1 MRYFNCN
8 GRPYQSNIY
17 VYTQMSDLEIIVM
30 SILAPGIS
38 FLNRLKFARKF
49 QVILFTL
56 LLPIAY
62 SSWLIFTTEI
72 KKINVAHL
80 EIEGEVALEDIHKLR
95 ILAAQHRGTSAQWL
109 AGNNGLE
116 SKLRDLESNMSQ
128 ALLQANSALQTSM
141 FSDDVSKQ
149 LQALKSQWAALLHNK
164 LKSMGAA
171 ESFVK
176 HGDWVIKVNRL
187 VDTVT
192 TESGLILDP
201 HIDTYLLMQLTAFDI
216 PALQELLGQLRG
228 KGAGVATK
236 GSFDSSSFISVSNLY
251 NDIDLTQGKIE
262 HKFKE
267 ISKNYPLHIAAV
279 KGALSQAVEAVK
291 MFKDTTKNKL
301 LDPDTPTIN
310 GADYFSAGSVAIG
323 NLAKLHEKNNHV
335 FREALKEYASKG
347 RNELIL
353 ILSIF
358 SVLFISGIYLFSCL
372 KNAVDSNLGITLNMA
387 ADLDK
392 GILNGEYQSKSNDE
406 LGHTVRA
413 LNNAYA
419 ELRKVVQKVRDNSVS
434 LSSSSKE
441 LQVVS
446 SQVNE
451 LGEEQKSRVG
461 VIVTAATQLAATAKE
476 VASHCETA
484 ATETKSAQQLAN
496 QGADRSRA
504 SANVIRELAQ
514 SIRKAGEE
522 IGQLAQQ
529 AASIS
534 TVIDVIKA
542 IAEQTNLLALN
553 AAIEAARAGEQG
565 RGFAVVADEV
575 RTLANRTQEST
586 NEIESTIASLQQVA
600 EKAVSAM
607 DVACEQANTG
617 ESESIQTGEMLGEIE
632 KSVDQV
638 NDLINQVATAGEQ
651 QAGAADEIAQHIHA
665 VDDASSNLVEKAL
678 GVANIAADVGG
689 GSSQLEGTVQQ
700 FKL

>member
-1 MRYFNCN
+1 
-8 GRPYQSNIY
+8 
-17 VYTQMSDLEIIVM
+17 MSDLEIYIM

-72 KKINVAHL
+72 EKINVANL
-80 EIEGEVALEDIHKLR
+80 EIDGAMTLVDIHNLR
-95 ILAAQHRGTSAQWL
+95 IVAAQHRGLSAQWL
-109 AGNNGLE
+109 AGNSGVE
-116 SKLRDLESNMSQ
+116 SKLKNLESDMSK
-128 ALLQANSALQTSM
+128 AISQANSAVQRSM
-141 FSDDVSKQ
+141 FSDDASKQ
-149 LQALKSQWAALLHNK
+149 LQTLKSQWSALLHNK
-164 LKSMGAA
+164 LNSLGAA

-176 HGDWVIKVNRL
+176 HGDWIIKVNRL
-187 VDTVT
+187 VDTVA

-201 HIDTYLLMQLTAFDI
+201 HMDTYLLMQLTAFDI
-216 PALQELLGQLRG
+216 PALQELLGKLRG

-251 NDIDLTQGKIE
+251 DDIGLTQGKIE

-267 ISKNYPLHIAAV
+267 IGKNYPRHIASV
-279 KGALSQAVEAVK
+279 RSALDKALLSTKA
-291 MFKDTTKNKL
+291 FKDITKNKL
-301 LDPDTPTIN
+301 LDPDTPTIS
-310 GADYFSAGSVAIG
+310 GADYFATGSLAIG
-323 NLAKLHEKNNHV
+323 DLAKLHEKNNHI
-335 FREALKEYASKG
+335 FQMALEEYASKV

-358 SVLFISGIYLFSCL
+358 SVLFISGIYLFTCL
-372 KNAVDSNLGITLNMA
+372 KNAVDSNLSITLNMA

-392 GILNGEYQSKSNDE
+392 GVLNGEYQSKSNDE

-434 LSSSSKE
+434 LSSSSKD

-446 SQVNE
+446 TQVNE
-451 LGEEQKSRVG
+451 LGEEQKGRVG

-476 VASHCETA
+476 VASHCDTA
-484 ATETKSAQQLAN
+484 AAETKSAQQLAN

-600 EKAVSAM
+600 EQAVSAM

-665 VDDASSNLVEKAL
+665 VDDASTNLVEKAT
-678 GVANIAADVGG
+678 GVASIAADVGS

>member
-1 MRYFNCN
+1 MGGKSESPSGYR
-8 GRPYQSNIY
+8 GDR
-17 VYTQMSDLEIIVM
+17 E
-30 SILAPGIS
+30 
-38 FLNRLKFARKF
+38 
-49 QVILFTL
+49 
-56 LLPIAY
+56 
-62 SSWLIFTTEI
+62 WL
-72 KKINVAHL
+72 
-80 EIEGEVALEDIHKLR
+80 DI
-95 ILAAQHRGTSAQWL
+95 
-109 AGNNGLE
+109 
-116 SKLRDLESNMSQ
+116 
-128 ALLQANSALQTSM
+128 
-141 FSDDVSKQ
+141 
-149 LQALKSQWAALLHNK
+149 
-164 LKSMGAA
+164 
-171 ESFVK
+171 
-176 HGDWVIKVNRL
+176 
-187 VDTVT
+187 
-192 TESGLILDP
+192 DP
-201 HIDTYLLMQLTAFDI
+201 HMDTYLLMQLTSFDI

-236 GSFDSSSFISVSNLY
+236 GSFDSSSFILVSNLY
-251 NDIDLTQGKIE
+251 NDIDLIQGKIE

-267 ISKNYPLHIAAV
+267 IGKNYPQHINTIKSALAEASKAV
-279 KGALSQAVEAVK
+279 KS
-291 MFKDTTKNKL
+291 FKNITKAQL
-301 LDPDTPTIN
+301 LDPDTPTIS
-310 GADYFSAGSVAIG
+310 GEAYFSAGSLAIS
-323 NLAKLHEKNNHV
+323 NLSKLHENNNHV
-335 FREALKEYASKG
+335 FQQALELYAAKG
-347 RNELIL
+347 LNELIL

-358 SVLFISGIYLFSCL
+358 SVLFISGIYLFICL

-392 GILNGEYQSKSNDE
+392 GVLNGQYQSKSNDE
-406 LGHTVRA
+406 LGHTVEA

-419 ELRKVVQKVRDNSVS
+419 QLRKVVQKVRDNSVS
-434 LSSSSKE
+434 LSSSSKD

-446 SQVNE
+446 TQVNE

-476 VASHCETA
+476 VALHCDTA

-514 SIRKAGEE
+514 SIRKAGDE

-607 DVACEQANTG
+607 DVACEQATSG

-678 GVANIAADVGG
+678 GVASIASDVGG
-689 GSSQLEGTVQQ
+689 GSSQLEATVQQ

>member
-1 MRYFNCN
+1 M
-8 GRPYQSNIY
+8 NI
-17 VYTQMSDLEIIVM
+17 LG
-30 SILAPGIS
+30 PGIT
-38 FLNRLKFARKF
+38 FLNRLKFGRKF

-62 SSWLIFTTEI
+62 SSWLIFTVEI
-72 KKINVAHL
+72 KKIDVAHL
-80 EIEGEVALEDIHKLR
+80 EVDGEVALKDIHKLR

-109 AGNNGLE
+109 AGNSGLN
-116 SKLRDLESNMSQ
+116 SNLKTLEGDMSQ
-128 ALLQANSALQTSM
+128 ALMQADKVLQSSM
-141 FSDDVSKQ
+141 FSDDASKQ
-149 LQALKSQWAALLHNK
+149 LKALKSQWSQLLHNK
-164 LKSMGAA
+164 LESMGAA
-171 ESFVK
+171 QSFVK
-176 HGDWVIKVNRL
+176 HGEWVIRVNRL
-187 VDTVT
+187 VDTVA

-201 HIDTYLLMQLTAFDI
+201 HMDTYLLMQLTSFEI

-236 GSFDSSSFISVSNLY
+236 GSFDSSSFILVSNLY
-251 NDIDLTQGKIE
+251 NDIDLIQGKIE

-267 ISKNYPLHIAAV
+267 IGKNYPQHISNV
-279 KGALSQAVEAVK
+279 KGALTQASQAVK
-291 MFKDTTKNKL
+291 SFKDITKTKL
-301 LDPDTPTIN
+301 LDPDTPTIS
-310 GADYFSAGSVAIG
+310 GGDYFSAGSLAIR
-323 NLAKLHEKNNHV
+323 NLSKLHEKNNHV
-335 FREALKEYASKG
+335 FQEALEEYAAKG
-347 RNELIL
+347 LNELIL

-358 SVLFISGIYLFSCL
+358 SALFISGIYLFICL

-392 GILNGEYQSKSNDE
+392 GVLNGEYQSKSNDE
-406 LGHTVRA
+406 LGHTVEA

-419 ELRKVVQKVRDNSVS
+419 QLRKVVQKVRDSSVS
-434 LSSSSKE
+434 LSLSSKD

-446 SQVNE
+446 TQVNE

-461 VIVTAATQLAATAKE
+461 VIVTAATELAATAKE
-476 VASHCETA
+476 VASHCDTA
-484 ATETKSAQQLAN
+484 ATETKSAQHLAN
-496 QGADRSRA
+496 QGAERSRA

-514 SIRKAGEE
+514 SIRKAGDE

-607 DVACEQANTG
+607 DIACEQATSG

-678 GVANIAADVGG
+678 GVASIASDVGG
-689 GSSQLEGTVQQ
+689 GSSQLEATVQQ